1 MQLKWQLLAFGIFFI
16 FSAQAQNS
24 IQGKII
30 NTKNQ
35 TLTDVAVVLNPGNQG
50 QTTDDQGNFSFSNL
64 SEGTYN
70 LQFSILGYAS
80 QEMKVQV
87 GAQASQSLN
96 ITLQPTAY
104 AMDEMVVQATR
115 AREKTPMAY
124 TNVDKEDLETQNL
137 GQDIP
142 FLLRWTPS
150 AIVTSDAGAGI
161 GYTGIRIRGTDPT
174 RINVTINGI
183 PLNDSE
189 SQGVFWVNMP
199 DFASST
205 ESVQVQRGVG
215 TSSNGGAAFGATIN
229 LNTGKVEEEAS
240 ASINTSVG
248 SFNTFRRNV
257 QFSTGVLKDRFSI
270 EGRLS
275 KINSDGYIDRASSD
289 LTSYYLSA
297 AYLADRTMLRFNTF
311 SGHEITYQAWN
322 GVPADLVEDRETRTF
337 NSAGLEKEDEPYE
350 NEVDNYRQTHYQ
362 MHLNHQFAPNTT
374 GNLSFHYTQG
384 MGFFEQY
391 RADEDLADY
400 GFTEIDQGDFRPDL
414 VRRRWLDN
422 DFYGT
427 VFSLNVNP
435 SKYNFTLGGGYNI
448 YEGRHFGE
456 VIWSELATGLSPE
469 EPYYDN
475 DARKTDF
482 NLYGKLS
489 YPFSTQLEG
498 FLDLQVRQIDYEF
511 LGFDVNGNNVTQDD
525 QLTFFNP
532 KFGFYYDFGQNTSA
546 YASFGVANREP
557 NRNDYVE
564 STINSRPR
572 PERLYDTEL
581 GFTQNWK
588 KAAFTANAYYMYYRD
603 QLALNGQLNDVG
615 AFTRT
620 NIDESYRLG
629 LELNAGYQLSDA
641 WRIDAGGT
649 LSRNK
654 VVAFDEFIDV
664 FLDDGGSEQAL
675 VQHEN
680 TDLSFSPN
688 VIASLGL
695 TWAPFA
701 GKEGMENKDFNMSLL
716 SKYVGQQY
724 LDNTSDEN
732 NVIDAYFFS
741 DFRLNFTLTDVLTKE
756 IGITLLVQNVFD
768 ALYETNGWSYRFRSG
783 GETFVDRGYYPQAT
797 RNFLLGL
804 NLKF

>member
-1 MQLKWQLLAFGIFFI
+1 MQLKWQLLAFGLFLL

-24 IQGKII
+24 IKGKVVD
-30 NTKNQ
+30 TKNQ
-35 TLTDVAVVLNPGNQG
+35 ALANVAVVLIPGNQG
-50 QTTDDQGNFSFSNL
+50 QTTNDQGNFSFDNL
-64 SEGTYN
+64 SEGTYT
-70 LQFSILGYAS
+70 LLFSSLGYAS
-80 QEMKVQV
+80 QELKIPN
-87 GAQASQSLN
+87 SETTSSLN

-104 AMDEMVVQATR
+104 AMDEMIVQATR
-115 AREKTPMAY
+115 AKEKTPMAY
-124 TNVDKEDLETQNL
+124 TNVGKEDLETQNL

-161 GYTGIRIRGTDPT
+161 GYTGIRIRGTDPS

-215 TSSNGGAAFGATIN
+215 TSSNGAGAFGATIN
-229 LNTGKVEEEAS
+229 LNTGKVKEEAS
-240 ASINTSVG
+240 ASVNTSVG
-248 SFNTFRRNV
+248 SFNTFRRNI
-257 QFSTGVLKDRFSI
+257 QFGTGVLKDRFSI

-289 LTSYYLSA
+289 LTSYYLSG
-297 AYLADRTMLRFNTF
+297 AYLGDRTMLRFNTF

-322 GVPADLVEDRETRTF
+322 GVPADLIESPETRTF
-337 NSAGLEKEDEPYE
+337 NSAGLEKPGEPYE

-362 MHLNHQFAPNTT
+362 MHLNHQFAANVT

-384 MGFFEQY
+384 EGYFEQY
-391 RADEDLADY
+391 KADQDLNDY
-400 GFTEIDQGDFRPDL
+400 GFSDIDQGDFRPDL
-414 VRRRWLDN
+414 VRRLWLDN

-427 VFSLNVNP
+427 VFSLNINP
-435 SKYNFTLGGGYNI
+435 SKFDFTLGGGYNI

-456 VIWSELATGLSPE
+456 IIWSELATGLEPE
-469 EPYYDN
+469 QPYYDN

-489 YPFSTQLEG
+489 YPFSTKLEG
-498 FLDLQVRQIDYEF
+498 YLDLQVRQVGYEF
-511 LGFDVNGNNVTQDD
+511 LGFDLNGNNVTQDD

-532 KFGFYYDFGQNTSA
+532 KFGFFYDFGKKTSA

-564 STINSRPR
+564 SSPSSRPR

-581 GFTQNWK
+581 GFSKNWD

-629 LELNAGYQLSDA
+629 LELNAGFQLSNA
-641 WRIDAGGT
+641 WRLDAGGT
-649 LSRNK
+649 LSQNK
-654 VVAFDEFIDV
+654 VVAFDEFLDV
-664 FLDDGGSEQAL
+664 YLDDGGYEQAL
-675 VQHEN
+675 VQHED
-680 TDLSFSPN
+680 TDLSFSPS

-695 TWAPFA
+695 TWSPLK
-701 GKEGMENKDFNMSLL
+701 GKEEMENMNLDLSLL

-724 LDNTSDEN
+724 LDNTSDET
-732 NVIDAYFFS
+732 NVLDPYFFS
-741 DFRLNFTLTDVLTKE
+741 DLRIDFTLKEVLTKE
-756 IGITLLVQNVFD
+756 IGITFLVQNVFD
-768 ALYETNGWSYRFRSG
+768 ALYETNGWSYRYRLG
-783 GETFVDRGYYPQAT
+783 TETVLDRGYYPQAS